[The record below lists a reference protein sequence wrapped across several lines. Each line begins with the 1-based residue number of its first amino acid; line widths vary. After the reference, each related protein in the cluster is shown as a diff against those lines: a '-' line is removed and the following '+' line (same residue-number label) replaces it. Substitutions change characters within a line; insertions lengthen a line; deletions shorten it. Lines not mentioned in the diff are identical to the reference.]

1 MKKGYLAVII
11 MATALFMIGCSR
23 GQIMDGDGMINE
35 YTYSQISQDEAKKMM
50 AEDGVI
56 IVDVRRAD
64 EFAEGH
70 IPDAINIANESIDGS
85 PPEELP
91 DKEQKILIYCRSGRR
106 SKEAAEKLAAMGY
119 TNIYE
124 FGGIIDWTGDIVKDE
139 NKDSGKAILSFDS
152 FDGGGPEFNVILD
165 DESIVS
171 YESKKEYTNAD
182 HEDLDG
188 AGYTVTFSFTGKV
201 KGETEMTIE
210 ERSPIGDNFDHKYKV
225 SVAED
230 LSVTIDEI
238 EESDEIE

>member
-1 MKKGYLAVII
+1 MRKRYLAGII
-11 MATALFMIGCSR
+11 MAAALFMSGCAS
-23 GQIMDGDGMINE
+23 GQIMDGDGMVNE
-35 YTYSQISQDEAKKMM
+35 STYTQISQDEAKEMM
-50 AEDGVI
+50 AKDDVI

-70 IPDAINIANESIDGS
+70 IPNAINIANESIDGS
-85 PPEELP
+85 APEELP

-124 FGGIIDWTGDIVKDE
+124 FGGIIDWTGDIVTDE
-139 NKDSGKAILSFDS
+139 SKKEGVATLSFES
-152 FDGGGPEFNVILD
+152 FDGGGPEFNVVLE
-165 DESIVS
+165 DEGLVS

-188 AGYTVTFSFTGKV
+188 AGYTVTFSFTGKA
-201 KGETEMTIE
+201 KGETGMTIE

-230 LSVTIDEI
+230 LSVTIEDI

>member
-1 MKKGYLAVII
+1 MVKRYLTV
-11 MATALFMIGCSR
+11 TLFVLVLAMTGCAEEPV
-23 GQIMDGDGMINE
+23 MDGDGMVNE
-35 YTYSQISQDEAKKMM
+35 HTYSQISQDEAKEMM

-85 PPEELP
+85 APEGLP

-139 NKDSGKAILSFDS
+139 SKKEGVATLSFES
-152 FDGGGPEFNVILD
+152 FDGGGPEFNVVLE
-165 DESIVS
+165 DEGLVS
-171 YESKKEYTNAD
+171 YESKKEYADAD

-188 AGYTVTFSFTGKV
+188 AGYTVTFSFTGKA
-201 KGETEMTIE
+201 KGETGMTIE

-230 LSVTIDEI
+230 LSVTIEDIEERDEI
-238 EESDEIE
+238 E